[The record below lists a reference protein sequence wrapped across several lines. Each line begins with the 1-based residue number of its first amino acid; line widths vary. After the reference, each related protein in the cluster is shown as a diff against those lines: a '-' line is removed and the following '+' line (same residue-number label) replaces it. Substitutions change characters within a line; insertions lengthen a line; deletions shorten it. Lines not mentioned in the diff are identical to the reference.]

1 MISELMLRLVGT
13 IDALGYTGIVL
24 LMAMESSVLPVP
36 SELVMPP
43 AGYLAAKGAMN
54 IWIALL
60 CGTVGSMVGAWA
72 NYWVASRVGRWVF
85 VRYGKFVLLS
95 EKSLERTEAFFG
107 RHGEIAT
114 FVGRLF
120 PVIRHLISIPA
131 GLARMRLDRFF
142 AYTAAG
148 AGIWCAILLGI
159 GYVIGRAGETRSQ
172 EELGGLFTAYSHKAV
187 LVLLPV
193 LAVVVVAYM
202 VVQRRR
208 EVGGRSG
215 SQAGGRSAPP
225 PDLASPSHSDLP
237 PPSSP

>member
-1 MISELMLRLVGT
+1 MLSALMLKLVHT
-13 IDALGYTGIVL
+13 IDALGYAGILL
-24 LMAMESSVLPVP
+24 LMAMESSILPVP

-43 AGYLAAKGAMN
+43 AGYLAARGEMN
-54 IWIALL
+54 LWVALA
-60 CGTVGSMVGAWA
+60 CGIVGSMLGAWA
-72 NYWVASRVGRWVF
+72 NYWVASKVGRWVF

-95 EKSLERTEAFFG
+95 EKSLERTEAFFA

-159 GYVIGRAGETRSQ
+159 GYAIGKAGETMTP
-172 EELGGLFTAYSHKAV
+172 EEQGAMFTAWSHQAV
-187 LVLLPV
+187 LILLPV
-193 LAVVVVAYM
+193 LAVVVIGYVLI
-202 VVQRRR
+202 QRRR
-208 EVGGRSG
+208 ETGDRKR
-215 SQAGGRSAPP
+215 AAP
-225 PDLASPSHSDLP
+225 
-237 PPSSP
+237 